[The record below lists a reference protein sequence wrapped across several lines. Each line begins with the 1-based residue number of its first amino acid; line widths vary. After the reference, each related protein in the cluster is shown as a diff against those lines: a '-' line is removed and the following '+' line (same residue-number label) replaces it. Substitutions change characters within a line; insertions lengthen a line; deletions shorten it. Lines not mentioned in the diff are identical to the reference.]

1 MATTTS
7 LESQLIRGAGAAV
20 SKDPHGRVL
29 AAQERAGKQ
38 LTEGIKGIGTALA
51 AKKKERDDKIEKQ
64 TKQYD
69 AAWRK
74 ITDEMEK
81 NLGGLDVSYWQKAND
96 YVTSTLKP
104 VYDACA
110 TGEEG
115 RTCRTEARIKLNQF
129 VTETAGAK
137 DALNALNNRQ
147 KKMDGTG
154 PTGEKELV
162 KSNSQTFDDRAIL
175 GQLTGENASLIGR
188 NDGEIAELET
198 QLEHLEGKKGYV
210 LQSKLSKEDLKEER
224 EKMREKIAA
233 LKNNNPVE
241 YGWDISYENEDGETI
256 SKRVTKD
263 MLPDLLP
270 HQAKEITTG
279 LKTQTDEA
287 KVQAENLK
295 TGAKGAK
302 KFDLEKSAVAY
313 EDLVTPKNIK
323 SVYKDPLYGGKE
335 TLEDHL
341 RQNPVVTGLKYSDLG
356 IDVAADKDGDNVID
370 PEEWAAI
377 NKLNPEDVDK
387 VINALSEPGNEDIG
401 ATVAG
406 DYMAKKT
413 ERAVNIDLYGD
424 EYYPEPTGPI
434 SKVTGRSTYTDEDRT
449 LDLGDGEGSKVYPT
463 IQALREAIETDKTTP
478 RQNADGTWENT
489 TKFENRGGIVGLM
502 KSDEVYQTV
511 ETPVG
516 IGVVKRKLVPTKK
529 TKVEK
534 TEFDPNA
541 YTK

>member
-323 SVYKDPLYGGKE
+323 SVYKLHRSS
-335 TLEDHL
+335 TCA
-341 RQNPVVTGLKYSDLG
+341 S
-356 IDVAADKDGDNVID
+356 
-370 PEEWAAI
+370 
-377 NKLNPEDVDK
+377 LNCFVCS
-387 VINALSEPGNEDIG
+387 VL
-401 ATVAG
+401 
-406 DYMAKKT
+406 
-413 ERAVNIDLYGD
+413 
-424 EYYPEPTGPI
+424 
-434 SKVTGRSTYTDEDRT
+434 
-449 LDLGDGEGSKVYPT
+449 
-463 IQALREAIETDKTTP
+463 
-478 RQNADGTWENT
+478 
-489 TKFENRGGIVGLM
+489 
-502 KSDEVYQTV
+502 
-511 ETPVG
+511 
-516 IGVVKRKLVPTKK
+516 
-529 TKVEK
+529 
-534 TEFDPNA
+534 
-541 YTK
+541 